1 MARPKKIG
9 LDYFPFDVDFF
20 EDEKIVCIAG
30 EFGIKGE
37 ITAVKLLCAVYRNGY
52 FIEWNDK
59 MKMKMLRSL
68 PGVSTELFDQ
78 ILNRLVRWG
87 FFDKNLFDSVRVLTS
102 HGIQKRFF
110 EAAKRRKTD
119 EKLPYLLIDADDNG
133 VNVCNNRV
141 NVCNNRVNVDNNL
154 VKIDNNVGTNGG
166 RKDLFEP
173 PSGVNVDNNGVNVC
187 NNRVNVDNNPQSK
200 VNNKEIKKEKEK
212 NAREKNGE
220 NADKSVKE
228 KSLRMFK
235 FFNEM
240 IEYYHSSI
248 KPVKV
253 LTNERERKLE
263 DVVLN
268 YTAQEIADAIRNAM
282 TSDYLNGRTP
292 RRKIPADFDWI
303 FEAKNFAKIFEGS
316 V

>member
-1 MARPKKIG
+1 MARPKNIG

-20 EDEKIVCIAG
+20 EDEKTVCIAG

-141 NVCNNRVNVDNNL
+141 NVCNN
-154 VKIDNNVGTNGG
+154 GG
-166 RKDLFEP
+166 
-173 PSGVNVDNNGVNVC
+173 
-187 NNRVNVDNNPQSK
+187 
-200 VNNKEIKKEKEK
+200 
-212 NAREKNGE
+212 
-220 NADKSVKE
+220 
-228 KSLRMFK
+228 
-235 FFNEM
+235 
-240 IEYYHSSI
+240 
-248 KPVKV
+248 
-253 LTNERERKLE
+253 
-263 DVVLN
+263 
-268 YTAQEIADAIRNAM
+268 
-282 TSDYLNGRTP
+282 
-292 RRKIPADFDWI
+292 
-303 FEAKNFAKIFEGS
+303 
-316 V
+316 

>member
-133 VNVCNNRV
+133 V

-303 FEAKNFAKIFEGS
+303 FEPKNFARIFEGS

>member
-133 VNVCNNRV
+133 V

>member
-141 NVCNNRVNVDNNL
+141 NVDNNL

-200 VNNKEIKKEKEK
+200 VNNKEIKKE
-212 NAREKNGE
+212 REKNGE
-220 NADKSVKE
+220 NADKSVNE

>member
-141 NVCNNRVNVDNNL
+141 NVDNNL
-154 VKIDNNVGTNGG
+154 VKIDNNVGTTGG

>member
-141 NVCNNRVNVDNNL
+141 NVDNNL

-187 NNRVNVDNNPQSK
+187 NNRVNVDNNRQSK

>member
-141 NVCNNRVNVDNNL
+141 NVDNNL

-173 PSGVNVDNNGVNVC
+173 PSGVNVDNNGVNVY

>member
-1 MARPKKIG
+1 MYAI
-9 LDYFPFDVDFF
+9 
-20 EDEKIVCIAG
+20 
-30 EFGIKGE
+30 
-37 ITAVKLLCAVYRNGY
+37 
-52 FIEWNDK
+52 
-59 MKMKMLRSL
+59 
-68 PGVSTELFDQ
+68 TELM
-78 ILNRLVRWG
+78 
-87 FFDKNLFDSVRVLTS
+87 LT
-102 HGIQKRFF
+102 
-110 EAAKRRKTD
+110 
-119 EKLPYLLIDADDNG
+119 
-133 VNVCNNRV
+133 
-141 NVCNNRVNVDNNL
+141 
-154 VKIDNNVGTNGG
+154 NVGTNGG

>member
-141 NVCNNRVNVDNNL
+141 NVDNNL

-187 NNRVNVDNNPQSK
+187 NKRVNVDNNPQSK

>member
-141 NVCNNRVNVDNNL
+141 NV
-154 VKIDNNVGTNGG
+154 
-166 RKDLFEP
+166 
-173 PSGVNVDNNGVNVC
+173 
-187 NNRVNVDNNPQSK
+187 DNNPQSK

>member
-141 NVCNNRVNVDNNL
+141 NVDNNL

-200 VNNKEIKKEKEK
+200 VNNKEIKKKK
-212 NAREKNGE
+212 KKRA
-220 NADKSVKE
+220 
-228 KSLRMFK
+228 
-235 FFNEM
+235 
-240 IEYYHSSI
+240 
-248 KPVKV
+248 
-253 LTNERERKLE
+253 
-263 DVVLN
+263 
-268 YTAQEIADAIRNAM
+268 
-282 TSDYLNGRTP
+282 
-292 RRKIPADFDWI
+292 
-303 FEAKNFAKIFEGS
+303 
-316 V
+316 

>member
-141 NVCNNRVNVDNNL
+141 NVDNNL

-187 NNRVNVDNNPQSK
+187 NNRVNADNNPQSK

>member
-9 LDYFPFDVDFF
+9 LDYFPFDVDLF

-133 VNVCNNRV
+133 V

>member
-141 NVCNNRVNVDNNL
+141 NV
-154 VKIDNNVGTNGG
+154 DNNVGTNGG

-212 NAREKNGE
+212 NGREKNGE